1 MRKTGA
7 VRTRVNDHSWPGG
20 SRPNRRAL
28 LRAGGAA
35 AAAGLT
41 APALAGC
48 DLLSPGPDAP
58 PPPDALTGLLAGTH
72 GLVAAYDAAL
82 AADTTL
88 TALLT
93 PLRDTHKAH
102 AAALDAIMSP
112 KPSPSA
118 FSLPSAAPVGGDRK
132 AILAS
137 LRTAEASA
145 AKQAAEACVS
155 TTTARAVLVGEI
167 AAARATH
174 VEVLA

>member
-7 VRTRVNDHSWPGG
+7 VRTRADDHSGPGG
-20 SRPNRRAL
+20 FRPNRRGL
-28 LRAGGAA
+28 LRAGTAA
-35 AAAGLT
+35 AVAGVA

-48 DLLSPGPDAP
+48 DLFGGPDEP

-72 GLVAAYDAAL
+72 ALVASYDAAL

-102 AAALDAIMSP
+102 AAALEAIMSP

-118 FSLPSAAPVGGDRK
+118 FSLPSAAPVDGDRK
-132 AILAS
+132 AILAA
-137 LRTAEASA
+137 LRTGEASA